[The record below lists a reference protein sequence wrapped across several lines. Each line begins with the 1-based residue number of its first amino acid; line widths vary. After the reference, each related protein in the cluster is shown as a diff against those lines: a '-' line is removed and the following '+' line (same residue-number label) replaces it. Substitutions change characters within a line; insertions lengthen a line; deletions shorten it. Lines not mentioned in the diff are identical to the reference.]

1 MSTAPEIVL
10 VCRAHVPTNT
20 IYESRAPS
28 LANQIHRRDAEF
40 AELEHLLIKNSLLC
54 VLRASAV
61 RYPNSQSH
69 QTIARGLI
77 KSTGEKL
84 GRLNHLK
91 TELVPSKSRAIQS
104 PIPARVMIK
113 WTSPLSV

>member
-1 MSTAPEIVL
+1 MSTAPETVL
-10 VCRAHVPTNT
+10 VSRARARTNR
-20 IYESRAPS
+20 IHESRAPS
-28 LANQIHRRDAEF
+28 LTNQIHRRDAEF
-40 AELEHLLIKNSLLC
+40 GELEHLLIKNSLLC

-91 TELVPSKSRAIQS
+91 TELLSSKSRAIQS
-104 PIPARVMIK
+104 PTPARVMIK